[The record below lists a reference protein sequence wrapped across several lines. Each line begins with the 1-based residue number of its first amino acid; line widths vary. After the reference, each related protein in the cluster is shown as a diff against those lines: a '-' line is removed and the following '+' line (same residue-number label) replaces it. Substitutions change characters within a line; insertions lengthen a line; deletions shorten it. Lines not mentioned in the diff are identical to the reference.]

1 MKIGVPKEIKT
12 QEFRVGLTP
21 ESAAELI
28 RAGHEVLVETSAGE
42 GSNASDGDYE
52 KVGAKILPSA
62 PAVFEA
68 AELIVKVK
76 EPQPV
81 ECEMLTPAHT
91 LFTYLHLA
99 ADKPQAEGLMKSGAA
114 CIAYETVTD
123 RAGKLPLL
131 QPMSQVAGR
140 MSITVGA
147 WALQRTRRGAD
158 HIDAGFEQVSGIAMP

>member
-81 ECEMLTPAHT
+81 ECEMLTPEEASIPRIMSEA
-91 LFTYLHLA
+91 L
-99 ADKPQAEGLMKSGAA
+99 K
-114 CIAYETVTD
+114 
-123 RAGKLPLL
+123 KLPHITRPSEMLKPGDMAGL
-131 QPMSQVAGR
+131 EAICEDIAGLASNKATLPPQPVSENQQVLAF
-140 MSITVGA
+140 
-147 WALQRTRRGAD
+147 D
-158 HIDAGFEQVSGIAMP
+158 